1 LEIFRSVRWRNF
13 GGPPGATVKNFD
25 TLGRFR
31 KANETAQEFI
41 AFAGS
46 VAIEIFPQQIACLM
60 RFAASGGNTKSKRRT
75 IETKNFRRE
84 I

>member
-1 LEIFRSVRWRNF
+1 MAELC
-13 GGPPGATVKNFD
+13 GPPGATVKNFD

-31 KANETAQEFI
+31 KANETAQQLI

-60 RFAASGGNTKSKRRT
+60 RFAASGRRPQSYAGLL
-75 IETKNFRRE
+75 IRK

>member
-1 LEIFRSVRWRNF
+1 MGVEQEIFRFVRWQNF
-13 GGPPGATVKNFD
+13 RVLAGATVKNFD

-60 RFAASGGNTKSKRRT
+60 RFTASGGNTRK
-75 IETKNFRRE
+75 
-84 I
+84 